1 MNPRLFDAD
10 CDLRLKYAGVYVL
23 GNPYCVDGLYDYEI
37 PCEMGNGAVVPG
49 SFVTV
54 PFGHRNQT
62 RVALIAEVRRD
73 LAIQRAENDPDAV
86 SRQHFA

>member
-54 PFGHRNQT
+54 PFGHPATRRAWHWLRRFARPRNT
-62 RVALIAEVRRD
+62 K
-73 LAIQRAENDPDAV
+73 
-86 SRQHFA
+86 S